1 MLSPLITPPSPQG
14 GEGKWIEVIRIMKK
28 ITTVETKIALL
39 PKTPGVY
46 ILKNKKSAIIYVG
59 KAKNVRSRVQ
69 SYFKQPTAPP
79 SKVNTMVSH
88 IADLEHIVTTT
99 EKEALILEGTLIK
112 RYRPRYNVILKDDKN
127 YPYLKLSLE
136 EKFPRLSLVRRV
148 KKDSSLY
155 FGPFTS
161 AQAVRETMRVIQ
173 QHFMLRKCQSKHFQF
188 RNRPCLNY
196 QMGQCPAPCFNLID
210 QEHYRGTVKEVELF
224 LKGKN
229 RELIKMLERTMEEES
244 ENLNFEAAAKVRDR
258 ITSLKKTLE
267 KQKTVTLDFTDR
279 DVIGLHRDEQ
289 SVTLVVLFI
298 RSGSMIGSKDFSLQ
312 KVELSNQEIIS
323 SFVNQFYG
331 EGRFIPLE
339 ILLPCTLEDHTIL
352 EDTLRERK
360 GGRVKLITPL
370 KGGKSQ
376 LVEMA
381 RLNAESI
388 LKTGQQKIT
397 ETDTGIAELKARL
410 HLTTEPSVIECYDI
424 SNWGGQLAVG
434 SMVQFKEGKPA
445 KENYRRFKIRQ
456 VEGAN
461 DYAMLY
467 EVLQRR
473 LAKGETI
480 APVPN
485 LIVVDGG
492 RGQLNVALKVLHEQA
507 PKLIDVISL
516 AKGQKKNRRHSTS
529 TASETPE
536 QIFTPNRKNPIML
549 PPWSAPLLLLQRIR
563 DESHRFALAYHKK
576 LRHKQTTRSLLEDIP
591 GVGKKV
597 CARLLN
603 HFGSVDKVKAA
614 SVEELCQVFYLKE
627 NVAEEIYQFFRSKQ
641 ETTRNTKKKRGS

>member
-1 MLSPLITPPSPQG
+1 MEKMKPLES
-14 GEGKWIEVIRIMKK
+14 
-28 ITTVETKIALL
+28 KIALL

-69 SYFKQPTAPP
+69 SYFKQSTAPP

-112 RYRPRYNVILKDDKN
+112 RHRPRYNVILKDDKN

-136 EKFPRLSLVRRV
+136 EKFPRLSLVRRI

-210 QEHYRGTVKEVELF
+210 QERYRGTVKEVELF

-229 RELIKMLERTMEEES
+229 RELIKMLESTMEEES

-279 DVIGLHRDEQ
+279 DVIGLHREEL

-298 RSGSMIGSKDFSLQ
+298 RSGSMIGSKDFSLK
-312 KVELSNQEIIS
+312 KVELPSQEIIS
-323 SFVNQFYG
+323 SFINQFYG
-331 EGRFIPLE
+331 EGRFIPRE
-339 ILLPCTLEDHTIL
+339 ILIPCTLEDRTIL
-352 EDTLRERK
+352 EDTLKERK
-360 GGRVKLITPL
+360 GGRVKLLTPL
-370 KGGKSQ
+370 KGEKSQ

-381 RLNAESI
+381 RLNAESA
-388 LKTGQQKIT
+388 LKTGQQKIA
-397 ETDTGIAELKARL
+397 ENDTLIAELKAGL
-410 HLTTEPSVIECYDI
+410 HLVTDPLIIECYDI
-424 SNWGGQLAVG
+424 SNWGGELAVG
-434 SMVQFKEGKPA
+434 SMVQFKDGKPA

-473 LAKGETI
+473 LAKGEKI
-480 APVPN
+480 APLPN
-485 LIVVDGG
+485 LIVMDGG
-492 RGQLNVALKVLHEQA
+492 RGQLNVALKVLHEREL
-507 PKLIDVISL
+507 KLIDAISL
-516 AKGQKKNRRHSTS
+516 AKGQKRNRKHSTS
-529 TASETPE
+529 NNPETPE
-536 QIFTPNRKNPIML
+536 QIFTPNRKNPIIL
-549 PPWSAPLLLLQRIR
+549 PPWSKPLLLLQRIR
-563 DESHRFALAYHKK
+563 DESHRFALTYHKK

-591 GVGKKV
+591 GVGKNV
-597 CARLLN
+597 SARLLN
-603 HFGSVDKVKAA
+603 HIGSVDKIKTA
-614 SVEELCQVFYLKE
+614 SVEELCQVPYLKE
-627 NVAEEIYQFFRSKQ
+627 NVAKEIYKFFRS
-641 ETTRNTKKKRGS
+641 